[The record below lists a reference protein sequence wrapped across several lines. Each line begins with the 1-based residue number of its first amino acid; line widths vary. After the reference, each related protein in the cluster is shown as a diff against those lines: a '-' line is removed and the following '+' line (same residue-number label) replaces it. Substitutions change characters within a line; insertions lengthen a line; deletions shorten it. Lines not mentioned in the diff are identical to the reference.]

1 MKPLPRSV
9 GIAAAVISGVL
20 IAAHFLRAGIYP
32 LVVLGLVFPWLLL
45 TGRRW
50 ATRTVQILLVL
61 AAAKWVYTLLVI
73 AAQRRADGQ
82 PWLRMALILGG
93 VALFALLSAA
103 IIRAKSP
110 AEK

>member
-1 MKPLPRSV
+1 MKSLPRSV
-9 GIAAAVISGVL
+9 GIVAAVISGVL
-20 IAAHFLRAGIYP
+20 IAAHFLRAGIHP

-45 TGRRW
+45 AGTRF

-61 AAAKWVYTLLVI
+61 AAAEWVHTLLVI
-73 AAQRRADGQ
+73 AAQRHADGQ

-93 VALFALLSAA
+93 VALFTLLSAA
-103 IIRAKSP
+103 LIRVESP